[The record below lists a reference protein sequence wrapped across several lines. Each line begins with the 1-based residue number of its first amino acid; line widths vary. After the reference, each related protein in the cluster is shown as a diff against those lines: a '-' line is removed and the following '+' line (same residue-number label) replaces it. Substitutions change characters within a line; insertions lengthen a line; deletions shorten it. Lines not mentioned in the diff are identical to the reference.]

1 MAPVIQKAGLKILC
15 IKTPKSHRKKY
26 EVSIHDYRHHNRQ
39 PGFRSR
45 LAFDV
50 VLAVGRSFLL
60 MISVRA
66 LSGKQPVDDLLRLA
80 RNVPT
85 EIHFGYRE
93 IGVEL
98 LAQKSIEPLA
108 GRSSFKSFSTTDLR
122 DQF

>member
-1 MAPVIQKAGLKILC
+1 M
-15 IKTPKSHRKKY
+15 KY
-26 EVSIHDYRHHNRQ
+26 PYTTIDITIDITIASQVSGQ
-39 PGFRSR
+39 V
-45 LAFDV
+45 LLLDV

>member
-1 MAPVIQKAGLKILC
+1 MAPVIQKAGLKILF
-15 IKTPKSHRKKY
+15 IKTPKSHRRKMKY
-26 EVSIHDYRHHNRQ
+26 PYTTIDITFASQVSGQ
-39 PGFRSR
+39 V
-45 LAFDV
+45 LLLDV

>member
-1 MAPVIQKAGLKILC
+1 M
-15 IKTPKSHRKKY
+15 KY
-26 EVSIHDYRHHNRQ
+26 PYTTIDITIASQVSGQ
-39 PGFRSR
+39 V
-45 LAFDV
+45 LLLDV

-98 LAQKSIEPLA
+98 LAVQRVEPL
-108 GRSSFKSFSTTDLR
+108 GRGAVELQKFFTTR
-122 DQF
+122 H